1 MISYCYNVIFFHLHQ
16 RYITVKAKKLTFFIY
31 FERRI
36 FMKDTY
42 ISPDMDVVRFN
53 TEDIITTSLQYDT
66 NAKHELP
73 LL

>member
-1 MISYCYNVIFFHLHQ
+1 
-16 RYITVKAKKLTFFIY
+16 
-31 FERRI
+31 
-36 FMKDTY
+36 MKDTY

-66 NAKHELP
+66 NAKHESP